1 MCELK
6 KCKPFYRLR
15 ISYSYRADTKSIMG
29 EVSSAYF
36 DAGGNEKSRDY
47 ICSRDFRTVLPS
59 GEY

>member
-36 DAGGNEKSRDY
+36 DAGGNEKS
-47 ICSRDFRTVLPS
+47 
-59 GEY
+59 